1 MHLMFSVRSARLS
14 RLDWGLVSVS
24 STPTVSRGLK
34 LLQRRGKDR
43 DRLLFGQDHVLVGL
57 HPPGQ
62 QAGRQESK
70 CCQVINVLF
79 GTIQYCIVM
88 FSASKT
94 PALLSCIVKQES

>member
-1 MHLMFSVRSARLS
+1 MFHLHQLYPEAS
-14 RLDWGLVSVS
+14 
-24 STPTVSRGLK
+24 
-34 LLQRRGKDR
+34 LLRRGGKYR

-62 QAGRQESK
+62 HAGRQESK

-79 GTIQYCIVM
+79 RTIQYCIVM
-88 FSASKT
+88 FSASKI